1 MRRGSG
7 GPRPAVVRALSGA
20 RLPALATVLAAVA
33 LLCSSAIAAS
43 ALAADP
49 TASPAG
55 GDVRTNPAAP
65 GLVGDPL
72 FAIAGVAIVAL
83 LAVVLTLLAVR
94 IADRRRE
101 GGPAARR

>member
-1 MRRGSG
+1 ML
-7 GPRPAVVRALSGA
+7 AL
-20 RLPALATVLAAVA
+20 LVLLAVA
-33 LLCSSAIAAS
+33 LT

-72 FAIAGVAIVAL
+72 FALLGVALVGL
-83 LAVVLTLLAVR
+83 LAVAVTLVAVR
-94 IADRRRE
+94 LT
-101 GGPAARR
+101 ARR